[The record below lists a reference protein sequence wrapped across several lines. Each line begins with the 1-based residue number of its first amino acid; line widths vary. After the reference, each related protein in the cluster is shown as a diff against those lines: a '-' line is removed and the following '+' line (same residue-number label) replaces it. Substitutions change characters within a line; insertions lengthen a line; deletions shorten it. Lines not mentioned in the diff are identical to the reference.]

1 MTRRASTQ
9 ETAPESAGSLEVVRC
24 QGFGTGAGESRRS
37 DGSVQLRLPFGE
49 WILALRTAEELDAD
63 RFFRTG
69 SARRKWRVV

>member
-1 MTRRASTQ
+1 
-9 ETAPESAGSLEVVRC
+9 
-24 QGFGTGAGESRRS
+24 
-37 DGSVQLRLPFGE
+37 VQLRLPFGE